1 MKYFSLIIDMSFSNS
16 KLKRNVFYGNII
28 NWSKASWDATYMT
41 KYDSSYSEVCKES
54 KSEIIFFVAKQKLDL
69 NSGTTVCNAIKGSL
83 NVIIDQENQK
93 SVIEAMNEANCE
105 HGKFQLIDW
114 FCYSTQTFTEC
125 KNFLIDFLAK

>member
-1 MKYFSLIIDMSFSNS
+1 MICLFSNS

-93 SVIEAMNEANCE
+93 SVIEAMNEAL
-105 HGKFQLIDW
+105 GSILFILGLILNIYLVDV
-114 FCYSTQTFTEC
+114 
-125 KNFLIDFLAK
+125 NFGQYIKTHPEK

>member
-1 MKYFSLIIDMSFSNS
+1 MICLFSNS

-93 SVIEAMNEANCE
+93 SVIEAMNEAL
-105 HGKFQLIDW
+105 GSILFILGLILNIYLVDV
-114 FCYSTQTFTEC
+114 
-125 KNFLIDFLAK
+125 NFGQYIKTKLQF